1 MKAKKRSRTAEM
13 AAVIRAL
20 HWAYESPIVFEDQ
33 FAGRLA
39 GPVWHFLCKSRL
51 LYLFAT
57 RTIYKSLDP
66 IRRQVLARARY
77 AEDKLEKALDLGIR
91 QYVIIGAGLDSFA
104 LRRSEL
110 DGKIN
115 IYELD
120 HPATQKA
127 KKARLK
133 QLNLCLPENHEFVP
147 VDFEKENISDALEK
161 SSYNYKNPAFFSW
174 LGTVHY
180 LSRSAVFKTL
190 TAIKLCAQAGSELVF
205 DYAVPETHYSH
216 KDHETVKNLKRY
228 TNRRGEPILSTFD
241 PDIFPQQVS
250 KNGFVLMEN
259 LSPNEQAKRY
269 FNSTDRAQIFMP
281 GSYFVHFCLLKK

>member
-1 MKAKKRSRTAEM
+1 M

-20 HWAYESPIVFEDQ
+20 HWAYESPIVFEDP
-33 FAGRLA
+33 FASRFA

-77 AEDKLEKALDLGIR
+77 AEDKLEKAIDSGVR

-120 HPATQKA
+120 HPATQLA
-127 KKARLK
+127 KKSRLK
-133 QLNLCLPENHEFVP
+133 QLNLCLPKNHEFVP
-147 VDFEKENISDALEK
+147 VDFEKDNICDALAK
-161 SSYNYKNPAFFSW
+161 SSFDHNNPVFFSW

-180 LSRSAVFKTL
+180 LSRSAVFKSL
-190 TAIKLCAQAGSELVF
+190 ASIKSCAQSGSELVF
-205 DYAVPETHYSH
+205 DYGVPENYYSQ
-216 KDHETVKNLKRY
+216 KARKTVKNLKRY
-228 TNRRGEPILSTFD
+228 TKYRGEPILSTFD

-250 KNGFVLMEN
+250 KLGYALMEN
-259 LSPNEQAKRY
+259 LSPKEQAKRY
-269 FNSTDRAQIFMP
+269 FNATDRADILMP
-281 GSYFVHFCLLKK
+281 GSYFVHFRLQEN